1 MLRQLS
7 TIWRLPMSLLQV
19 KKVVQKVKR
28 FRSQPVEVREEALW
42 KSPLEEWDPQ
52 E

>member
-1 MLRQLS
+1 
-7 TIWRLPMSLLQV
+7 MSLLQV
-19 KKVVQKVKR
+19 KKVVQKVRR
-28 FRSQPVEVREEALW
+28 FRPVPVEAREEALW